1 MTNALLT
8 RRDEITTELRSIN
21 AAHPDAT
28 LPADV
33 QTRWTALME
42 ERNGLEERINRQQQ
56 IDALDRTAPGT
67 RVGGGATVPEVR
79 IGGFE
84 GGAVRPE
91 GFDGTYL
98 HTQNGILVPALEARH
113 RLSDFAPVMPES
125 RATELGLGGY
135 LRALWRG
142 PRTEIEKRVLA
153 EGSIGTGGA
162 LLPAPLAA
170 GIIDDMRA
178 AAVSFQA
185 GARTIPMSE
194 ASLTFAR
201 ENKTPVGSWR
211 AETGQ
216 ITEDEPAF
224 DQVKLSAKAWAV
236 RCKIT
241 RELLED
247 GQNLD
252 TIIRQA
258 FAASAA
264 LGLDQAILFG
274 TGDANQPL
282 GVTNTPGIH
291 KTALNGP
298 ITNWDPIL
306 DAVYD
311 LESSNLGTVSG
322 MVMNPRTN
330 RAIRGFKDTTGNPLQ
345 APTDLQN
352 VKRLTTTAIPTNEG
366 TDGNGSSIVL
376 GDFSQIYVGMR
387 TSLQISVLN
396 ELYSETGEVGFL
408 AWMRADVLTVRPQAI
423 EQISGIT
430 VAAK

>member
-1 MTNALLT
+1 MSNPLMT

-21 AAHPDAT
+21 EAHPDNT

-33 QTRWTALME
+33 QTRWNSLME
-42 ERNGLEERINRQQQ
+42 ERNGLEERIARQQQ

-67 RVGGGATVPEVR
+67 RVGGGAMVPEVR

-84 GGAVRPE
+84 GGGVRPADY
-91 GFDGTYL
+91 DGAFL
-98 HTQNGILVPALEARH
+98 HTQDGTLVPALEARH
-113 RLSDFAPVMPES
+113 SLSSFAPAQPES
-125 RATELGLGGY
+125 RASELGLGGY

-142 PRTEIEKRVLA
+142 PQNDLERRALS

-178 AAVSFQA
+178 AAVCFQA
-185 GARTIPMSE
+185 GARTIPMTA

-201 ENKTPVGSWR
+201 VNKTPVGAWR
-211 AETGQ
+211 AEGAP
-216 ITEDEPAF
+216 IAEDEPAF

-236 RCKIT
+236 RCKVS

-252 TIIRQA
+252 TVIRQA
-258 FAASAA
+258 FAASAS
-264 LGLDQAILFG
+264 LGLDYAILFG

-291 KTALNGP
+291 KTALNGAL
-298 ITNWDPIL
+298 TNWDPIL

-311 LESSNLGTVSG
+311 LEASNLGTVSG

-345 APTDLQN
+345 APADLQA

-366 TDGNGSSIVL
+366 SDNGSSIVL

-396 ELYSETGEVGFL
+396 EVYSETGEIGFL
-408 AWMRADVLTVRPQAI
+408 AWMRADVLTVRPQAL

-430 VAAK
+430 VPAK